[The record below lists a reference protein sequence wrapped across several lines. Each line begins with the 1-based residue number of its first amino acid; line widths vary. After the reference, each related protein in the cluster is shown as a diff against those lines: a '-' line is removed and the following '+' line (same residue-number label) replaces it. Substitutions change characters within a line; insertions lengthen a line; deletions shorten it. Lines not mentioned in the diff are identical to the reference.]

1 VYRPGVVIDG
11 HCPGELFDPLV
22 LLGSRQLFVVVA
34 ITATLTARV
43 GLANED
49 VKETDRV
56 AVALMELLEGPN

>member
-11 HCPGELFDPLV
+11 HRPGQLFDALV
-22 LLGSRQLFVVVA
+22 LLRSRQLFVVVA
-34 ITATLTARV
+34 IAATLTPRV

-49 VKETDRV
+49 VEEADCV